1 MKKLIS
7 FLLLSSLA
15 LSALPLSAKTPCG
28 RHNVDRDAPCY
39 VRHNA
44 PRGRHMPP
52 RRDNCPL
59 EGRAFR
65 GLQLSPSQQAAVK
78 DLMEKRSEDCSKLSG
93 KMHKEREKLEK
104 KYDKKMKKILT
115 PEQYASFKAN
125 RGRIHRNAAPSGCPR
140 QACPQQAS
148 PEQGCPQRV
157 CPEQSCPQQGCYE
170 EAAPDTVRCGIVGPI
185 VPGPQPCPLTSH

>member
-7 FLLLSSLA
+7 FFI
-15 LSALPLSAKTPCG
+15 LSALAISALPISAKTPCG

-52 RRDNCPL
+52 RRDNSPL

-65 GLQLSPSQQAAVK
+65 GLHLSTPQQAAVN
-78 DLMEKRSEDCSKLSG
+78 DLMEKRSEDFSKLSR

-104 KYDKKMKKILT
+104 KYDKKMMKILS

-125 RGRIHRNAAPSGCPR
+125 RGRIRRNAAPSGCP
-140 QACPQQAS
+140 
-148 PEQGCPQRV
+148 EQP
-157 CPEQSCPQQGCYE
+157 CPEQPCPQQGCYE
-170 EAAPDTVRCGIVGPI
+170 EAAPDTVSCGIVGPI
-185 VPGPQPCPLTSH
+185 VPGPQPRPLTSL